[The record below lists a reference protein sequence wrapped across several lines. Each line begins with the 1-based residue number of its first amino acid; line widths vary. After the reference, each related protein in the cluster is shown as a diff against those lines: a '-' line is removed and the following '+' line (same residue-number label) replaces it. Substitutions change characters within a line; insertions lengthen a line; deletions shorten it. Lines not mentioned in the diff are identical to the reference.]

1 MYVEYNEE
9 EELSIEFLMSKFS
22 IMEGGTLANKFL
34 VESIFFQEEKLWFLD
49 FLRIG
54 TLVN

>member
-1 MYVEYNEE
+1 MYVEYDKE
-9 EELSIEFLMSKFS
+9 EELSIEFLISKFS